1 MFDLKFNLE
10 AFLPSKNS
18 QVCILATDIIEPEI
32 LIRILAADT
41 KKTYPDLFK
50 GETPQVFYRMRYVP
64 PYETFQEIR
73 KLILQIRNATGIR
86 SMFNGVIA
94 IDVSEYKGH
103 EEEEFFI
110 VLLKY
115 LYDNSQGCKI
125 LLVCSQYTEKE
136 IGRLFSIC
144 SRFFPVQIEKFNLYD
159 TEHLKNLIKSSFK
172 EHDQKISSDNV
183 ELIADILECD
193 DLTPYRTLQ
202 LIDRVLEELHLR
214 ELSTDRT
221 LGDDLHTSIKKYFRD
236 SYSPICLL
244 AGHALLSGKEELV
257 EHTL

>member
-1 MFDLKFNLE
+1 MFDLKLNLE
-10 AFLPSKNS
+10 AFLPGKNS
-18 QVCILATDIIEPEI
+18 QICILATDIIEPEI
-32 LIRILAADT
+32 LIRILSADT
-41 KKTYPDLFK
+41 ERAYPDLFK

-64 PYETFQEIR
+64 PYDTFQEIR

-86 SMFNGVIA
+86 SMFNGIMA

-103 EEEEFFI
+103 EEEEFFT

-144 SRFFPVQIEKFNLYD
+144 SRFFPVQIEKFNLY
-159 TEHLKNLIKSSFK
+159 EVEQLKNMIKSSFQ
-172 EHDQKISSDNV
+172 EHGKKISSDDV
-183 ELIADILECD
+183 ELIAGILECD

-202 LIDRVLEELHLR
+202 LINRLPEELHLNK
-214 ELSTDRT
+214 LSSGRT
-221 LGDDLHTSIKKYFRD
+221 LDEDLHTSIKKYFRD

-244 AGHALLSGKEELV
+244 AGHALLCGKEEPI